1 MIRFIMAGRRL
12 VKIVD
17 ETHEISRRRGNGKL
31 RREIW
36 VDADGRIASF
46 NLAFINREIHRGD
59 NGRVL
64 GYDSQHGVWHRH
76 HLGEVSLLKTNDF
89 EKIEAAFESELRDYL
104 KGGRR

>member
-1 MIRFIMAGRRL
+1 MPVPRL

-36 VDADGRIASF
+36 VDADGKVVRF

-76 HLGEVSLLKTNDF
+76 HLGEVSPVETTSF
-89 EKIEAAFESELRDYL
+89 EVIEARFEAEIGPYIR
-104 KGGRR
+104 GRRQ

>member
-1 MIRFIMAGRRL
+1 MSAPRP

-36 VDADGRIASF
+36 VDVSGKVVRF

-64 GYDSQHGVWHRH
+64 GYDSQYGVWHRH
-76 HLGEVSLLKTNDF
+76 HLGEVSPVEATSFD
-89 EKIEAAFESELRDYL
+89 EIEASFEAEVGAYLR
-104 KGGRR
+104 GRLQ

>member
-1 MIRFIMAGRRL
+1 MPALRL

-17 ETHEISRRRGNGKL
+17 ETHLISRRRGNGKL

-36 VDADGRIASF
+36 VDGSGRVMRF
-46 NLAFINREIHRGD
+46 NLAFINLDIHRGD

-76 HLGEVSLLKTNDF
+76 HLGETTPAGPATFD
-89 EKIEAAFESELRDYL
+89 EIEARFEAEVQAYL
-104 KGGRR
+104 KGRE

>member
-1 MIRFIMAGRRL
+1 MPALRL

-36 VDADGRIASF
+36 VDASGKVVRF

-76 HLGEVSLLKTNDF
+76 HLGEVSPVEATSFDA
-89 EKIEAAFESELRDYL
+89 IEARFEAEVRAYLR
-104 KGGRR
+104 GRRQ

>member
-1 MIRFIMAGRRL
+1 MPAPRL
-12 VKIVD
+12 IKIVD

-36 VDADGRIASF
+36 ADANGKVERF
-46 NLAFINREIHRGD
+46 NLAFINREIYRGD

-76 HLGEVSLLKTNDF
+76 HLGVVSAVSNASFD
-89 EKIEAAFESELRDYL
+89 EIEAMFEAEVAAYL
-104 KGGRR
+104 KGKRQ

>member
-1 MIRFIMAGRRL
+1 MPAPRL

-17 ETHEISRRRGNGKL
+17 ETHEISRRPGNGKL

-36 VDADGRIASF
+36 VNASGKVARF
-46 NLAFINREIHRGD
+46 NLAFINHEIHRGD

-76 HLGEVSLLKTNDF
+76 HLGEVSLVEASGFD
-89 EKIEAAFESELRDYL
+89 EIEARFEAEVAPYLRG
-104 KGGRR
+104 KRQ

>member
-1 MIRFIMAGRRL
+1 MSAPRL
-12 VKIVD
+12 VKTVD

-36 VDADGRIASF
+36 VDGNGKVARF

-64 GYDSQHGVWHRH
+64 GYDSQHGFWHRH
-76 HLGEVSLLKTNDF
+76 HLGEVSAIEGQSF
-89 EKIEAAFESELRDYL
+89 EEIEAKFEAEVGAYL
-104 KGGRR
+104 KGKRP

>member
-1 MIRFIMAGRRL
+1 MPVPRL

-36 VDADGRIASF
+36 VDASGSVMRF
-46 NLAFINREIHRGD
+46 NLAFINRDIHRGD

-76 HLGEVSLLKTNDF
+76 HLGEVASVQGTSF
-89 EKIEAAFESELRDYL
+89 EEIEARFESEVGAYLRG
-104 KGGRR
+104 KRQ

>member
-1 MIRFIMAGRRL
+1 MAARRL
-12 VKIVD
+12 VKVVD

-36 VDADGRIASF
+36 VDAEGKVVRF
-46 NLAFINREIHRGD
+46 NLAYINPEIHRGD

-76 HLGEVSLLKTNDF
+76 CLGEVSP
-89 EKIEAAFESELRDYL
+89 IEASSFEEIEARFESEVQAYLRSE
-104 KGGRR
+104 RP

>member
-1 MIRFIMAGRRL
+1 MPVVRL
-12 VKIVD
+12 EKIVD

-36 VDADGRIASF
+36 VDASGKVVRF

-76 HLGEVSLLKTNDF
+76 HLGEVSPVEATSFD
-89 EKIEAAFESELRDYL
+89 EIEARFEAEVATHLR
-104 KGGRR
+104 GTRR

>member
-1 MIRFIMAGRRL
+1 MAGPRL

-36 VDADGRIASF
+36 VDADGKVVRF
-46 NLAFINREIHRGD
+46 NLAFINRDIHRGD

-76 HLGEVSLLKTNDF
+76 HLGEVALVDMRRF
-89 EKIEAAFESELRDYL
+89 DEVEAAFEAEVGPYL
-104 KGGRR
+104 KGKRQ

>member
-1 MIRFIMAGRRL
+1 MPARRL

-36 VDADGRIASF
+36 VDADGKVVRF
-46 NLAFINREIHRGD
+46 NLAFINRNIHRGD

-64 GYDSQHGVWHRH
+64 GYDSRHGVWHRH
-76 HLGEVSLLKTNDF
+76 HLGEVSPVEGTNF
-89 EKIEAAFESELRDYL
+89 EEVEAQFESEVQSYLRG
-104 KGGRR
+104 KRQ

>member
-1 MIRFIMAGRRL
+1 MAARRL
-12 VKIVD
+12 AKIVD
-17 ETHEISRRRGNGKL
+17 ETHKISRRRGNGKL

-36 VDADGRIASF
+36 VDANGKVVRF

-76 HLGEVSLLKTNDF
+76 YLGEVSPVEATSFD
-89 EKIEAAFESELRDYL
+89 EIEARFEADVMPYL
-104 KGGRR
+104 KGKRQ

>member
-1 MIRFIMAGRRL
+1 MAAPRL

-31 RREIW
+31 RREVW
-36 VDADGRIASF
+36 VDANGKVVRF

-76 HLGEVSLLKTNDF
+76 HLGEVSPVEKTSFD
-89 EKIEAAFESELRDYL
+89 EIEAKFEAEVMPYL
-104 KGGRR
+104 KGKR

>member
-1 MIRFIMAGRRL
+1 MPEARP

-36 VDADGRIASF
+36 VDAGGRIVRF
-46 NLAFINREIHRGD
+46 NLAFINREIHGGD

-64 GYDSQHGVWHRH
+64 GYDSRHGVWHRH
-76 HLGEVSLLKTNDF
+76 HLGEVSPVEARDF
-89 EKIEAAFESELRDYL
+89 AWIEARFETEVLNYL
-104 KGGRR
+104 KGKRR

>member
-1 MIRFIMAGRRL
+1 MAARRL
-12 VKIVD
+12 VKVVD

-36 VDADGRIASF
+36 VDAEGKVVRF
-46 NLAFINREIHRGD
+46 NLAYINLEIHRGD

-76 HLGEVSLLKTNDF
+76 HLGEVSLAEASSF
-89 EKIEAAFESELRDYL
+89 EEIEARFETEVQDYL
-104 KGGRR
+104 RGKRP

>member
-1 MIRFIMAGRRL
+1 MPGPRL

-36 VDADGRIASF
+36 VDASGRVVRF
-46 NLAFINREIHRGD
+46 NLAFINHEIHRGD

-64 GYDSQHGVWHRH
+64 GYDSHHGVWHRH
-76 HLGEVSLLKTNDF
+76 HLGEASPVEATSFDQ
-89 EKIEAAFESELRDYL
+89 IEARFEAEVGAYLR
-104 KGGRR
+104 GRRQ

>member
-1 MIRFIMAGRRL
+1 MAARRL
-12 VKIVD
+12 VKVVD

-36 VDADGRIASF
+36 VDAEGKVVRF
-46 NLAFINREIHRGD
+46 NLAYINLEIHRSD

-76 HLGEVSLLKTNDF
+76 YLGEVSP
-89 EKIEAAFESELRDYL
+89 IEASSFEEIEARFETEVQVYLRSERS
-104 KGGRR
+104 